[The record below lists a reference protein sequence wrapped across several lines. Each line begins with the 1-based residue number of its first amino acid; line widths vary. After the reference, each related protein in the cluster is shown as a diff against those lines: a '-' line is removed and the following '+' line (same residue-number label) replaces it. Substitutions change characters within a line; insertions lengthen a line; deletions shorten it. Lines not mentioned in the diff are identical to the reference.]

1 MKNKKLFYT
10 ILLIVAVGGI
20 FLLAV
25 WQREWIGCKL
35 AVKTPEDKWAEQTI
49 LAYIE
54 AQGLDIHPCTDRY
67 NALLKGILLGDVPE
81 LIKTPSTFIKS
92 DEEGQYILVYASENF
107 HTPQELLFPNTT
119 EVPASEAVPP
129 TASIQQEKQAI
140 LQEIYTLVD
149 QYNAFLEKEKAT
161 GNYMIVQLSDGSEG
175 VQFTNES
182 AWKVFTEMGRV
193 DKLIA
198 DLNEKYYELSVKEYP
213 SMAYPN
219 PDIPSDPGRL
229 NIEYPAWLD
238 KEFKNGSKVILV
250 TDFGEKRSLL
260 VGDSYVE
267 QKQWEQ
273 QFDSINAQARQAYFA
288 SIDAEPDFEIIRR
301 IEGADVQITFK
312 DVSHSPYRTDKPYTL
327 YETATMRYTLD
338 STQHLVVGISP
349 ITKAQHANGLS
360 VPELEKLA
368 RDMIALVS
376 PEINL
381 DVLEYSFNQ
390 KEELSFFFR
399 WEDLTKPLLDDG
411 RSYPFVQV
419 GLTGKGELLNYVN
432 TLSMSR

>member
-1 MKNKKLFYT
+1 MQKRNI
-10 ILLIVAVGGI
+10 ILLLCALIIPIISACQSETI
-20 FLLAV
+20 S
-25 WQREWIGCKL
+25 
-35 AVKTPEDKWAEQTI
+35 TPPSSIPWTSTAPS
-49 LAYIE
+49 AS
-54 AQGLDIHPCTDRY
+54 
-67 NALLKGILLGDVPE
+67 
-81 LIKTPSTFIKS
+81 TPV
-92 DEEGQYILVYASENF
+92 D
-107 HTPQELLFPNTT
+107 
-119 EVPASEAVPP
+119 

-149 QYNAFLEKEKAT
+149 QYNAFLEKEKTT

-213 SMAYPN
+213 SLAYPN

-238 KEFKNGSKVILV
+238 KEFKNGSKIILV

-260 VGDSYVE
+260 IGDSYVE
-267 QKQWEQ
+267 QKQWEK
-273 QFDSINAQARQAYFA
+273 QFDSINVQARQAYFA
-288 SIDAEPDFEIIRR
+288 SIDPGLDYEIIRR
-301 IEGADVQITFK
+301 IEGAEVQITFK
-312 DVSHSPYRTDKPYTL
+312 DVLHSPYRTARPYTL
-327 YETATMRYTLD
+327 YETATMSYTLD
-338 STQHLVVGISP
+338 STQHLVVGMSP
-349 ITKAQHANGLS
+349 IVNAQYANGLS

-399 WEDLTKPLLDDG
+399 WEDHTKPLLDDG

-432 TLSMSR
+432 TLPMSR